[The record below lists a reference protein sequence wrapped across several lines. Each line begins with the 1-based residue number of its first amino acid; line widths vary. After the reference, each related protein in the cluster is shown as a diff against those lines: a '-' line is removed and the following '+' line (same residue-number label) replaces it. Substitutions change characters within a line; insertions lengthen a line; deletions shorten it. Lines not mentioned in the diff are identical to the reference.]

1 MPVKSIRY
9 VVRYADNSQ
18 PADVQVCVVPTMELA
33 RQIARLLNSEL
44 PRRGPYYY
52 AQKCHGSTD
61 ADSFST
67 GERQASV
74 CSDTESE
81 PHSEECYKQYCLQ
94 HGEE

>member
-1 MPVKSIRY
+1 MPAKSIRY
-9 VVRYADNSQ
+9 VVRFADNSQ
-18 PADVQVCVVPTMELA
+18 PADKQICVVDSMELA

-52 AQKCHGSTD
+52 AISVSGQN
-61 ADSFST
+61 ADRYSLNW
-67 GERQASV
+67 
-74 CSDTESE
+74 CDDTTADQE